1 MSKLSYTGFSRAKFE
16 EIVLKHY
23 RNAYISR
30 RFYKEYQDD
39 KVKPIN
45 LALYYSN
52 VDVLKPIH
60 IATWQK
66 TGAWLDLE
74 ESSRLTGE

>member
-1 MSKLSYTGFSRAKFE
+1 MSKLTYTGFSRSKFE
-16 EIVLKHY
+16 DIILKHY
-23 RNAYISR
+23 RGAHISR

-45 LALYYSN
+45 LTLYYSN

-66 TGAWLDLE
+66 GKAWIE
-74 ESSRLTGE
+74 GIA